1 MWSSGY
7 NIRPLIGMC
16 EFESQQECIF
26 LAISVADSVRTCEY
40 EKFNHWLTRCS
51 KGAEPASR

>member
-26 LAISVADSVRTCEY
+26 LAISVADSVRTWIRKVQPSIDEV
-40 EKFNHWLTRCS
+40 
-51 KGAEPASR
+51 